1 MKYSKYNFQL
11 LLIVSFC
18 IFITNSSYI
27 KIPYANEEVPVSE
40 IDQNFHPFDLSL
52 EFIEYE
58 GRRRIKNNVNK
69 LQEIINQLPNIIS
82 QLFLSNSYLEINW
95 DKNLV
100 SRLGIRLGYNQN
112 YYFDKKKINTDLLII
127 IEFIDK
133 PKKGAII
140 SKFYGAN
147 GNYASY
153 TYGQRVYMGVFK
165 IDYNYDI
172 ESDDSKNI
180 FLMNLIKG
188 TFRAIG
194 FRYKYLLKNFIKN
207 KFENIP
213 LYLVENSKIY
223 KTYKK
228 LMNLYDIQINNI
240 NELSTDFYGEYW
252 DYNSFKFHDV
262 MNKEYDID
270 YVISELTMSVFN
282 EMPNLSLSKCDLFK
296 FEQGVQNGFHC
307 LRVSQDCIN
316 KNSEN
321 DYFLEY
327 GIDEEN
333 EYKVKCYLNT
343 KENIKKEQCG
353 IKYGNLEYS
362 NFNTYFTPSFKQIK
376 ENLLLAKRDIPEINL
391 YKNQTLKLLKN
402 APSCKLGTPRT
413 IFFQVPPNIFD
424 GEKGK
429 TNITP
434 LINELKDMNKDVEYE
449 QIILGEK
456 DKKYFVTYEAYED
469 NYKRESVTK
478 VLNYSGV
485 IRSFSDLYSHNFLIK
500 NPQPKKLAE
509 MGYIPSLQK
518 LFSYNNFEVI
528 AYKDK
533 TYYYYNLMHQQFPY
547 DYTYMP
553 ETYSYPKERSLILKK
568 FKNYKLAKDDLWLL
582 KPKKSSLGRGIKIFH
597 SLENTTNDYIIT
609 KYISNPHLIN
619 NLKYDFRVY
628 VLISGL
634 SPLKMYLYTDGLV
647 RFTSEEYSL
656 DLNKIDELYR
666 HLTNV
671 AINTKNK
678 ETYKKAV
685 NADTEEGSKW
695 SLQVY
700 KSYCEHHGIDYKKI
714 WDQMADI
721 SIKSILAVRD
731 LFLKTIK
738 QNGTK
743 DKNHFKLFGYDFLV
757 EEDLKVYLIEVNSRP
772 SLLMGDI
779 NDLKLKPQLIA
790 DTLNIVGITPYSH
803 DYKDNFKSYDYNGND
818 INEEDIDDNEDGVN
832 RALCEFGRP
841 RGRFELI
848 FPLKNKVD
856 YYKKFF
862 SEDRTAD
869 EMLWEKLK

>member
-1 MKYSKYNFQL
+1 M
-11 LLIVSFC
+11 
-18 IFITNSSYI
+18 
-27 KIPYANEEVPVSE
+27 SE
-40 IDQNFHPFDLSL
+40 SDQYFHPFDLSL
-52 EFIEYE
+52 EFIEFE
-58 GRRRIKNNVNK
+58 GKKRVKNNINK
-69 LQEIINQLPNIIS
+69 LTEVITQIPKIIN
-82 QLFLSNSYLEINW
+82 QLFLSNEKLIINY
-95 DKNLV
+95 DKKLIT
-100 SRLGIRLGYNQN
+100 RLGIKLGYNQN
-112 YYFDKKKINTDLLII
+112 YYFDKKKLKTDLLII
-127 IEFIDK
+127 ILFDDK
-133 PKKGAII
+133 QNKKIVT
-140 SKFYGAN
+140 SKFYGSN
-147 GNYASY
+147 GIYASY
-153 TYGQRVYMGVFK
+153 TYGQRIYMGVFR
-165 IDYNYDI
+165 IDCNYEI
-172 ESDDSKNI
+172 EDENSKNI
-180 FLMNLIKG
+180 FLMNLIKE

-194 FRYKYLLKNFIKN
+194 FRYKYFLKNFIKN
-207 KFENIP
+207 KFDNVP
-213 LYLVENSKIY
+213 LYLIEYSKIY

-228 LMNLYDIQINNI
+228 LMNLNDIQINNT
-240 NELSTDFYGEYW
+240 NEISTDFYKEYW
-252 DYNSFKFHDV
+252 DYNSFGFHDV
-262 MNKEYDID
+262 MNQENDID

-282 EMPNLSLSKCDLFK
+282 EMQHLALPKCDLFE
-296 FEQGVQNGFHC
+296 FEQGVTNNFHC
-307 LRVSQDCIN
+307 LRVEQDCID
-316 KNSEN
+316 KKMEN

-327 GIDEEN
+327 GIDQE
-333 EYKVKCYLNT
+333 KKGKIKCYLDT

-353 IKYGNLEYS
+353 IKYGNLEYF
-362 NFNTYFTPSFKQIK
+362 NFNKYFTPSFKQIK
-376 ENLLLAKRDIPEINL
+376 ENLLLAKRDIPEINI
-391 YKNQTLKLLKN
+391 YQNQTIKLLKN
-402 APSCKLGTPRT
+402 PPSCKLGTPRT
-413 IFFQVPPNIFD
+413 IFFQVPPDIFD
-424 GEKGK
+424 GEKQK
-429 TNITP
+429 TNIAP
-434 LINELKDMNKDVEYE
+434 LIKELKEMNKDVEYE
-449 QIILGEK
+449 EITLGEK

-509 MGYIPSLQK
+509 MGFIPSLQK

-528 AYKDK
+528 AYKDN
-533 TYYYYNLMHQQFPY
+533 TYYYYDLMQQKFPY

-553 ETYSYPKERSLILKK
+553 KTYSFPKERSEILKK
-568 FKNYKLAKDDLWLL
+568 FKNYKLSQDDLWLL
-582 KPKKSSLGRGIKIFH
+582 KPKKASLGRGIKIFR
-597 SLENTTNDYIIT
+597 SLDDTTNDYILT

-656 DLNKIDELYR
+656 DLNKLDELYR
-666 HLTNV
+666 HITNV
-671 AINTKNK
+671 AINKNK
-678 ETYKKAV
+678 DTYKKAV

-700 KSYCEHHGIDYKKI
+700 KSYCEHHGIDFKKI

-757 EEDLKVYLIEVNSRP
+757 DENLKVFLIEVNSRP
-772 SLLMGDI
+772 SLIMGDI

-790 DTLNIVGITPYSH
+790 DTLNLVGITPYSH
-803 DYKDNFKSYDYNGND
+803 DYKDNFESYDYKGND
-818 INEEDIDDNEDGVN
+818 INEEDIDDDEDGVN

-841 RGRFELI
+841 KGRFELI
-848 FPLKNKVD
+848 FPLKNNVD

-869 EMLWEKLK
+869 EMLWERIK